1 MANRNNTGQFL
12 PGHPG
17 AKPKGSIN
25 EITLE
30 IRGKLVDF
38 LSTKV
43 IDLDSLYNKLK
54 PADKLKMLIYL
65 STLTLPKPIPQP
77 EAKPEQKVIIE
88 IVDSNE
94 NVRTLPIDPS

>member
-17 AKPKGSIN
+17 AKPKGSVN

-30 IRGKLVDF
+30 IKIKLVDF
-38 LSTKV
+38 LLTKV

-65 STLTLPKPIPQP
+65 STLTLPKPTLQP
-77 EAKPEQKVIIE
+77 EAKPEQKVTFEII
-88 IVDSNE
+88 DSRGNIR
-94 NVRTLPIDPS
+94 NLK

>member
-17 AKPKGSIN
+17 AKPKGSVN

-30 IRGKLVDF
+30 IKIKLVDF
-38 LSTKV
+38 LLTKV

-65 STLTLPKPIPQP
+65 
-77 EAKPEQKVIIE
+77 
-88 IVDSNE
+88 
-94 NVRTLPIDPS
+94 

>member
-30 IRGKLVDF
+30 IKSKLVEF
-38 LSTKV
+38 LLTKIV
-43 IDLDSLYNKLK
+43 DLDSLYNKLK

-65 STLTLPKPIPQP
+65 SNLTLPKPIALP
-77 EAKPEQKVIIE
+77 ETKPEQKVTFEIIDTDGN
-88 IVDSNE
+88 IRN
-94 NVRTLPIDPS
+94 LK